1 MIVARLLSL
10 LGFVFFL
17 VLAGYILYTLSE
29 RRRNP
34 RVRFRLS
41 IILALLVL
49 ALFSNAIG
57 ASVVVIDAGEVG
69 VVFNAITGLQN
80 TPLMPGMHILIPY
93 INEVYRYST
102 REQIYTMTKTYAEG
116 EVLGDDSLW
125 SPTIEGLQV
134 GIDSSTRYRIKPEMA
149 PYVHNNFH
157 HDYKKILIRPSIRS
171 IVRHYVSQHTV
182 AEIYGPKRAEIQQ
195 AITEAL
201 RERFEPEGFELLSFD
216 IRNVNFT
223 DEYAKAIEQK
233 QIAQQQAEQMQ
244 YVLQREQQEA
254 ERKRIEAKGLRDA
267 AITKAE
273 GEAKAVEVRAQAEAN
288 ALAMINEVLSKN
300 PQLLQYTYIEKL
312 APNVTVMLLP
322 ANSPY
327 LFDLQSLIGQ
337 VEPGQ
342 QATPSPPPAETPGET
357 TP

>member
-10 LGFVFFL
+10 LGFVFFILL
-17 VLAGYILYTLSE
+17 VGYILYTFSE

-41 IILALLVL
+41 VILTLLVL
-49 ALFSNAIG
+49 ALLSNAIG

-69 VVFNAITGLQN
+69 VVFNAITGLQD

-102 REQIYTMTKTYAEG
+102 REQVYTMTKTYAEG

-149 PYVHNNFH
+149 PYIHNNFRY
-157 HDYKKILIRPSIRS
+157 DYREILIRPSIRS

-182 AEIYGPKRAEIQQ
+182 AEIYGPKRAEIQE

-233 QIAQQQAEQMQ
+233 QIAQQQAEQME

-254 ERKRIEAKGLRDA
+254 ERKRVEAEGLRDA
-267 AITKAE
+267 AITQAE
-273 GEAKAVEVRAQAEAN
+273 GEARAVKIRAQAEAE
-288 ALAMINEVLSKN
+288 ALALINEVLSKN
-300 PQLLQYTYIEKL
+300 PQLLQYKYIEKL
-312 APNVTVMLLP
+312 APNVTIMLLP

-337 VEPGQ
+337 AEQGRSV
-342 QATPSPPPAETPGET
+342 TPSSPSSEMPGGSTP
-357 TP
+357 